1 MFTLH
6 EYLHDSYGICLWLVL
21 TIILA
26 AAMLVVLVSHLVR
39 QKRRDDRA
47 KQEREEMAG
56 QGVAVA
62 TPADGR

>member
-1 MFTLH
+1 MFELH

-26 AAMLVVLVSHLVR
+26 AAMLVVLVSHLIR

>member
-26 AAMLVVLVSHLVR
+26 AAMLVVLVSHLIR